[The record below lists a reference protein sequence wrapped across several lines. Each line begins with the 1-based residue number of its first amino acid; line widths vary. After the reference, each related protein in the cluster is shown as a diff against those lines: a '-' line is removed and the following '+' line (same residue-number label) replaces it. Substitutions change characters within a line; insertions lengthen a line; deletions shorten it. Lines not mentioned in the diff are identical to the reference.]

1 MLTIFNMTG
10 QPVRILDK
18 GIMDAGTYSEQ
29 FNASS
34 LGSGVYYYR
43 LSVDGS
49 TQTKKMI
56 IN

>member
-1 MLTIFNMTG
+1 MTG